1 MKILNKILVLS
12 LLSGLVVN
20 VSHATE
26 TAEKMNTVQSQE
38 VQFPE
43 IKDSY
48 LKQVNRYEYDDVAR
62 LDTGL
67 TKDQIRHILGN
78 PHFSEGLFAVKTWN
92 YVLDIRKPNTNQ
104 YKRCQLRIDFD
115 KKYLADSLNWKG
127 EECQGLIAFGANNET
142 PAVVV
147 PIVVPVVAPVVEN
160 TIRNGNVIFAFDRS
174 DKNAIDHSYSSIS
187 QIAQSIKASGTKRI
201 EISGY
206 ADRLGSYAY
215 NQRLSSARV
224 NTVAEILVGEGVDQN
239 SISIQ
244 ANGPTSLYKQC
255 EGASK
260 STNLID
266 CLAPNRRVNISW

>member
-1 MKILNKILVLS
+1 MKILNKILVLG

-20 VSHATE
+20 ISHANE
-26 TAEKMNTVQSQE
+26 TAETINMTQSQE

-48 LKQVNRYEYDDVAR
+48 LKQVQRYEYDHVAR

-92 YVLDIRKPNTNQ
+92 YVLDIRKPDTNQ

-115 KKYLADSLNWKG
+115 KKYLSESLNWKG
-127 EECQGLIAFGANNET
+127 EECQGLIAFGANNEAPT
-142 PAVVV
+142 
-147 PIVVPVVAPVVEN
+147 PVVAPIVAPVVAEN
-160 TIRNGNVIFAFDRS
+160 AIRNGNVIFAFDRS

-187 QIAQSIKASGTKRI
+187 QIAQSIKASGAKRV

-244 ANGPTSLYKQC
+244 ANGATSLYKQC

-260 STNLID
+260 NSSLID